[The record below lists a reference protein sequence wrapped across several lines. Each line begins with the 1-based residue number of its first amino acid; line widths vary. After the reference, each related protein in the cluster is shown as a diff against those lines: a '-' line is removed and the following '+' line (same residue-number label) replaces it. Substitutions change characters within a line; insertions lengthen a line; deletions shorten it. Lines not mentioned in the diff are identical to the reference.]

1 MTLIDFDREAVKL
14 TEMEVEKSQ
23 VEGQGD
29 VDLRCFGVR
38 SKASL
43 IAERPPLSHEG
54 ACCLTAAPFGVRS
67 KASLSAERPLAPK
80 R

>member
-29 VDLRCFGVR
+29 VDLRCFGVW
-38 SKASL
+38 SK
-43 IAERPPLSHEG
+43 

>member
-29 VDLRCFGVR
+29 VDLRW
-38 SKASL
+38 SL
-43 IAERPPLSHEG
+43 IAERPF
-54 ACCLTAAPFGVRS
+54 AVRS

>member
-1 MTLIDFDREAVKL
+1 LTLIDFDREAVKL

-29 VDLRCFGVR
+29 VDLRCFALLG
-38 SKASL
+38 KASL
-43 IAERPPLSHEG
+43 IAERP
-54 ACCLTAAPFGVRS
+54 FGVLS

>member
-1 MTLIDFDREAVKL
+1 LTLIDFDREAVKL

-29 VDLRCFGVR
+29 VDLRCFGVW

-43 IAERPPLSHEG
+43 IAER
-54 ACCLTAAPFGVRS
+54 PFGVRS

>member
-1 MTLIDFDREAVKL
+1 LTLIDFDREAVKL

-29 VDLRCFGVR
+29 VDLRW
-38 SKASL
+38 SL
-43 IAERPPLSHEG
+43 IAERPFGVWSK

>member
-29 VDLRCFGVR
+29 VDLRW
-38 SKASL
+38 SL
-43 IAERPPLSHEG
+43 IAERPFGVWSK

-67 KASLSAERPLAPK
+67 KASLIAERPLAPK

>member
-29 VDLRCFGVR
+29 VDLRW
-38 SKASL
+38 SL
-43 IAERPPLSHEG
+43 IAEMVTH
-54 ACCLTAAPFGVRS
+54 
-67 KASLSAERPLAPK
+67 
-80 R
+80 

>member
-1 MTLIDFDREAVKL
+1 MTLINFDREAVKL
-14 TEMEVEKSQ
+14 TEMEVERSQ

-29 VDLRCFGVR
+29 VDFRR
-38 SKASL
+38 
-43 IAERPPLSHEG
+43 
-54 ACCLTAAPFGVRS
+54 FGVRS

>member
-1 MTLIDFDREAVKL
+1 LTLIDFDREAVKL

-29 VDLRCFGVR
+29 VDLRCFALLG
-38 SKASL
+38 K
-43 IAERPPLSHEG
+43 

>member
-29 VDLRCFGVR
+29 VDLRW
-38 SKASL
+38 SL
-43 IAERPPLSHEG
+43 IAERPFGVWSK
-54 ACCLTAAPFGVRS
+54 ACCLTCFSLKGKAAPFGVRS